1 MSEEIKESYL
11 KLPNVTVGELQD
23 VVDFMEDNNIEYVE
37 FYEKDLKQ
45 QIEDLQQKVEQLENI
60 RKEAI
65 EYIDKHTIMNFKKV
79 GLSKDIVARI
89 VVTDLLNILNKG
101 E

>member
-1 MSEEIKESYL
+1 MIYSKLKDGTIFCHTNKKMYRNYEEFAKDGL
-11 KLPNVTVGELQD
+11 
-23 VVDFMEDNNIEYVE
+23 
-37 FYEKDLKQ
+37 YE
-45 QIEDLQQKVEQLENI
+45 LQQKVEQLENI